1 MIQGQTIQDKR
12 LIHMTV
18 VWYLNLCGIVT
29 VNIKVDLNYEYEQST

>member
-18 VWYLNLCGIVT
+18 VWYLNLCGIVS
-29 VNIKVDLNYEYEQST
+29 VY